1 MPQSRL
7 SAVII
12 TAGLALAGTAHS
24 QQQPTV
30 PVECAGEDGL
40 MAMLKEYQEK
50 PMLIGTSTRRQGGQ
64 SWDFPV
70 VLFTNASTGSWT
82 LVEEHGPDLYCA
94 VAMGGDIRPFYQSVQ
109 K

>member
-1 MPQSRL
+1 MRQSRL

-12 TAGLALAGTAHS
+12 TAGLALGSAA
-24 QQQPTV
+24 QAQNQPTV
-30 PVECAGEDGL
+30 PVECAGEEAL

-50 PMLIGTSTRRQGGQ
+50 PMLIGTSTRRRGGQ
-64 SWDFPV
+64 AWDFPV

-94 VAMGGDIRPFYQSVQ
+94 VAMGGDIRPFYQSVA